1 MHFKYTLTDAFP
13 SHVFLETS
21 LILGQMP
28 QEEKKKVLMKFN
40 LQKWVRMYP
49 VCAELQKRL
58 SAHVRSVMQNLNENL
73 ALREILIDSS
83 IPQELTH
90 MDMFP
95 DIHLK

>member
-1 MHFKYTLTDAFP
+1 
-13 SHVFLETS
+13 
-21 LILGQMP
+21 
-28 QEEKKKVLMKFN
+28 
-40 LQKWVRMYP
+40 MYP